1 MHETHKLRSGD
12 PVVKRI
18 IAATWPEYSGRKV
31 ELLVTD
37 QVHLS
42 SYISDGG
49 SWNEW
54 KALELKDF
62 QVADI
67 ECHGGLS
74 AHVAGPGSLAWNT
87 AFDATKTVPNIA
99 YVGRIHFCGKD
110 MGVRIV
116 IHPDNATKMLE
127 AAK

>member
-1 MHETHKLRSGD
+1 MYETRKLRSGD
-12 PVVKRI
+12 SVVKRI
-18 IAATWPEYSGRKV
+18 LAATWPDYAGRKV
-31 ELLVTD
+31 ELLITD
-37 QVHLS
+37 KVHLS
-42 SYISDGG
+42 SYTGEGG

-54 KALELKDF
+54 KALELGEF
-62 QVADI
+62 RIADV

-87 AFDATKTVPNIA
+87 AFEATRMVPNIA

-116 IHPDNATKMLE
+116 IHPDNAVKMLE
-127 AAK
+127 AAI